1 MEELEK
7 RLAAIEK
14 AMEEEA
20 AGGSE
25 IKLMGLKSN
34 KHTFMVADEWMNVR
48 GSMIRG

>member
-20 AGGSE
+20 SGGSE
-25 IKLMGLKSN
+25 IELMGLTPSL
-34 KHTFMVADEWMNVR
+34 
-48 GSMIRG
+48 